1 LIGLRC
7 SGKTCVGRELARRI
21 GVPFVDLDDEVGRL
35 NAATRRSPTRDAL
48 ARDPHSGAPHPHDV
62 EASPSAG
69 EVLAEVGETAFRDLE
84 MRALRATVE
93 RTGPFVLATGGGV
106 VESADAR
113 TLLARIAT
121 CVWLRVG
128 IVELQRRLRS
138 DPTPRPSLTGGDPSD
153 ELPLLAARRD
163 PLYAGIAHITVDG
176 RGKGV
181 EEMAVEIAFKLGKG
195 TRRGCRA

>member
-1 LIGLRC
+1 V
-7 SGKTCVGRELARRI
+7 T
-21 GVPFVDLDDEVGRL
+21 FVDLDDEIAKL
-35 NAATRRSPTRDAL
+35 HAATRGSPTRDAL
-48 ARDPHSGAPHPHDV
+48 VGDPHSSAPRRHDV

-69 EVLAEVGETAFRDLE
+69 EVLAEVGEAAFRDLE
-84 MRALRATVE
+84 TRALRATVE

-128 IVELQRRLRS
+128 IIELQRRLRS
-138 DPTPRPSLTGGDPSD
+138 DPTPRPSLTGGDPAE
-153 ELPLLAARRD
+153 ELASLADRRD
-163 PLYAGIAHITVDG
+163 PLYAGIAQITVDG
-176 RGKGV
+176 RGMGV
-181 EEMAVEIAFKLGKG
+181 EEMAVEIAFRLGKG